1 MKYFAIVVAAL
12 LLISYGCASKPV
24 GETSKLSATDEARL
38 AQEDAQKR
46 KEREARL
53 VEEDLARARQEKEK
67 QEQERLLQEKMRA
80 AALSDINFDYD
91 SYAIR
96 PEYMPKLKEMGDW
109 LKANKEARVV
119 VEGHCDERGTIEY
132 NLALGHK
139 RAEAVKNYLAKL
151 GVDEKRIKVISY
163 GKEMP
168 LDQGHTEDAWARNRR
183 AHLAIDQ
190 KR

>member
-1 MKYFAIVVAAL
+1 MKYLAMVVAVL
-12 LLISYGCASKPV
+12 LVVSYGCASKPV
-24 GETSKLSATDEARL
+24 ADTLKLSAADEARL

-53 VEEDLARARQEKEK
+53 VEEDLARARQEKEN
-67 QEQERLLQEKMRA
+67 QERLLQEKMRA
-80 AALSDINFDYD
+80 AALSDISFDYD